1 MSVSCPEG
9 VIDQCRLNAFLVAK
23 YKNTTKTSEMSYKVY
38 VLSTAESFDHGL
50 RVHATY
56 GPPYG
61 VTLSK
66 LQYDPQPQGM
76 PCFDMI

>member
-1 MSVSCPEG
+1 
-9 VIDQCRLNAFLVAK
+9 
-23 YKNTTKTSEMSYKVY
+23 MSYKVY

-76 PCFDMI
+76 STSFMPCYDMI